1 MKSYTIYLKESTDPI
16 NDAVYLSE
24 TFSYKALFFNLFWL
38 IYHRLWMPA
47 IAFSLMAIGIVELTQ
62 AFIISPTVSFALFL
76 FIGLYIG
83 FNAKD
88 YLRTRLE
95 REGYSLVDIL
105 VAKTVEEAEFKFITR
120 FMAHQAELANE
131 KAGIAV
137 KQ

>member
-1 MKSYTIYLKESTDPI
+1 MKSFTIYLRESTDPI

-24 TFSYKALFFNLFWL
+24 NFSYKALFFNLFWL

-47 IAFSLMAIGIVELTQ
+47 IAFSLMAIGILELTQ
-62 AFIISPTVSFALFL
+62 AFIISPTVSFALFV

-88 YLRTRLE
+88 YLRARLE

-105 VAKTVEEAEFKFITR
+105 VAKSVDEAEFKFISR
-120 FMAHQAELANE
+120 FMAHQAKLDED
-131 KAGIAV
+131 KSKTPV

>member
-1 MKSYTIYLKESTDPI
+1 MKSFTIYLKESTNPI

-24 TFSYKALFFNLFWL
+24 NFSYKALFFNLFWL

-47 IAFSLMAIGIVELTQ
+47 IAFSLMAIGIIELTQ
-62 AFIISPTVSFALFL
+62 AYIISATVSFALFV

-88 YLRTRLE
+88 YLRARLE
-95 REGYSLVDIL
+95 REGYTLVDIL
-105 VAKTVEEAEFKFITR
+105 VAKSVDEAEFKFISR
-120 FMAHQAELANE
+120 FMSYQTKLEKE
-131 KAGIAV
+131 KADTPV